1 MFECLY
7 SLNTRTL
14 EHSNFFYAFQAMRLK
29 INITGA
35 VQGVGFRPFVYRL
48 AEEAGLRGYVLND
61 TNGVLI
67 EVEGEKQELDRFLIR
82 VDREKPV
89 ISKIYSMQHS
99 FLEETG
105 YKDFEIRESEGHGNR
120 RVSILPDIAICD
132 ECSEE
137 IDDPDDRRFEYP
149 FTNCTNCGP
158 RFTIIEALPYDRQ
171 NTSMKTFNM
180 CPECWTEYSHV
191 LDRRFHAQPDACHS
205 CGPWVS
211 LYDVKGNLISAKD
224 GAIERAVALIKE
236 GEILAVKGIGG
247 FHLLC
252 DAMNEDAVTRL
263 RRRKQRE
270 EKPMAVMFPDMEGIK
285 AEAIINDLEERA
297 INSVERPIVIVQK
310 KKGNTLAR
318 SVSADKNTLGVML
331 PYTPLHRI
339 LLRKFNGPVIA
350 TSANMT
356 DEPIVSEEKDAF
368 ARLEGIAD
376 GFLVHNREIV
386 RRCDDSVVRITAGRQ
401 VPVRRSRGFAP
412 MPVHLPFKLQTPVL
426 ALGPYMNNTIAV
438 GIDDKVYLSQH
449 IGDLETSLAEEFY
462 GETVDDFLRLFDIEP
477 GIVVSDLHPGYHS
490 TKFGERHFGDRLKKV
505 QHHYAHILSCM
516 AENDMPE
523 DAEVIGMAFDGTGY
537 GTDNTIW
544 GSEVMIASY
553 KGFKRAFHLQPYK
566 LPGGDMAVKEPRRT
580 ALSLLYSTFGEK
592 VLEMECVKLPEKEK
606 LFLIEM
612 MQKDMN
618 SPLTTSMGR
627 LFDGVASMI
636 GLNQKVSYH
645 AQAAIALEQLAV
657 RSGESGSYPVVVKS
671 SMIGHMPLIKGII
684 DDLNREAPKADIARK
699 FHNTVTDI
707 IVAAAVSLRED
718 TGISVVALSG
728 GVFQNALLLENAFG
742 RLKEKG
748 FRVLIHQTVPPN
760 DGGISLGQAVYS
772 RFI

>member
-1 MFECLY
+1 
-7 SLNTRTL
+7 
-14 EHSNFFYAFQAMRLK
+14 MRLK
-29 INITGA
+29 IHVTGA

-48 AEEAGLRGYVLND
+48 AEESGLRGYVLND
-61 TNGVLI
+61 MNGVLI
-67 EVEGEKQELDRFLIR
+67 EVEGEKRELDRFLIR
-82 VDREKPV
+82 VDGEKPE

-105 YKDFEIRESEGHGNR
+105 YKDFEIRKSEGHGDQ
-120 RVSILPDIAICD
+120 RVFVLPDIAICD
-132 ECSEE
+132 ECSQE
-137 IDDPDDRRFEYP
+137 IEDPDDRRFEYP

-158 RFTIIEALPYDRQ
+158 RFTIIEYLPYDRQ

-180 CPECWTEYSHV
+180 CPECWMEYNHV

-211 LYDVKGNLISAKD
+211 LYDAKGNLILDKE
-224 GAIERAVALIKE
+224 GAIERAVDLIKD
-236 GEILAVKGIGG
+236 GGIVAVKGIGG
-247 FHLLC
+247 YHLLC
-252 DAMNEDAVTRL
+252 DAMDEDAVVRL
-263 RRRKQRE
+263 RRRKHRE
-270 EKPMAVMFPDMEGIK
+270 EKPMAVMFPDMKGIK
-285 AEAIINDLEERA
+285 AEAIINELEERA
-297 INSVERPIVIVQK
+297 INSVEKPIVIVQK
-310 KKGNTLAR
+310 KEDNSLAR
-318 SVSADKNTLGVML
+318 SVSTRNSTLGVFL

-339 LLRKFNGPVIA
+339 MLRKLNTPVIA

-368 ARLEGIAD
+368 VRLEGITD
-376 GFLVHNREIV
+376 GFLAHNREIV
-386 RRCDDSVVRITAGRQ
+386 RRCDDSVVRIIAEMQ

-412 MPVHLPFKLQTPVL
+412 MPVILPFKLKSPVL

-449 IGDLETSLAEEFY
+449 IGDLDTPLAADFYEETI
-462 GETVDDFLRLFDIEP
+462 DDFLRLFDIEP

-490 TKFGERHFGDRLKKV
+490 TKFGERRFGNRLKKV

-523 DAEVIGMAFDGTGY
+523 DAEVIGIAFDGTGY

-566 LPGGDMAVKEPRRT
+566 LPGGEMAVKEPRRT

-592 VLEMECVKLPEKEK
+592 ALDMECVALPEKEK
-606 LFLIEM
+606 VFLIEM
-612 MQKDMN
+612 MKKDMN

-636 GLNQKVSYH
+636 GLQDQKISYH
-645 AQAAIALEQLAV
+645 AQAAIALEQLALK
-657 RSGESGSYPVVVKS
+657 SGEDGSYPVVVKS
-671 SMIGHMPLIKGII
+671 SMIGHMPLIKGIM
-684 DDLNREAPKADIARK
+684 DDMSREVPKEDIARK
-699 FHNTVTDI
+699 FHNTVADI
-707 IVAAAVSLRED
+707 IVAASGSLREQ

-728 GVFQNALLLENAFG
+728 GVFQNVLLIESALG

-748 FRVLIHQTVPPN
+748 FMVLIHQIVPPN

-772 RFI
+772 RFS

>member
-1 MFECLY
+1 
-7 SLNTRTL
+7 
-14 EHSNFFYAFQAMRLK
+14 MRLK
-29 INITGA
+29 VHVTGA

-48 AEEAGLRGYVLND
+48 AEEAGLSGYVLND
-61 TNGVLI
+61 TSGVMI
-67 EVEGEKQELDRFLIR
+67 EVEGEKQELDRFLIH

-89 ISKIYSMQHS
+89 ISKIYSMRHS

-105 YKDFEIRESEGHGNR
+105 YKDFEIRESKGHGDR

-137 IDDPDDRRFEYP
+137 IEDPDDRRFEYP

-158 RFTIIEALPYDRQ
+158 RFTIIEDLPYDRQ
-171 NTSMKTFNM
+171 NTSMESFKM
-180 CPECWTEYSHV
+180 CPECWTEYTHV
-191 LDRRFHAQPDACHS
+191 LYRRFHAQPDACHA

-211 LYDVKGNLISAKD
+211 LYDIKGNLISDKD
-224 GAIERAVALIKE
+224 GAIEKAAALIKE
-236 GEILAVKGIGG
+236 GDILAVKGIGG
-247 FHLLC
+247 YHLLC
-252 DAMNEDAVTRL
+252 DAMNEDAVARL

-270 EKPMAVMFPDMEGIK
+270 EKPMAVMFPDMEAIK
-285 AEAIINDLEERA
+285 AEAIINELEARA
-297 INSVERPIVIVQK
+297 INSVEKPIVIVQK
-310 KKGNTLAR
+310 KEGNSLAR
-318 SVSADKNTLGVML
+318 SVSAGNSTLGVFL
-331 PYTPLHRI
+331 PYAPLHRI
-339 LLRKFNGPVIA
+339 LLRKLKGPVIA
-350 TSANMT
+350 TSANIS

-368 ARLEGIAD
+368 SRLEGIAD
-376 GFLVHNREIV
+376 NFLAHNREIV

-412 MPVHLPFKLQTPVL
+412 MPVVLPFKLKTPVL

-449 IGDLETSLAEEFY
+449 IGDLETPLAAEFY
-462 GETVDDFLRLFDIEP
+462 EETIDDFLRLLDIEP

-490 TKFGERHFGDRLKKV
+490 TKFGERRFGDRLKKV

-523 DAEVIGMAFDGTGY
+523 DAEVIGVAFDGTGY

-580 ALSLLYSTFGEK
+580 ALSLLYSTFGVK
-592 VLEMECVKLPEKEK
+592 VLDMECVQLPEKEK

-612 MQKDMN
+612 MKKEMN

-636 GLNQKVSYH
+636 GLNQKISYH
-645 AQAAIALEQLAV
+645 AQAAIALEQLALGSTE
-657 RSGESGSYPVVVKS
+657 RGSYPVIVKS
-671 SMIGHMPLIKGII
+671 GMIGHMPLIKGIM
-684 DDLNREAPKADIARK
+684 DDLNKEMLKEDIARK
-699 FHNTVTDI
+699 FHNTVADI
-707 IVAAAVSLRED
+707 IVAGAGSLRED

-728 GVFQNALLLENAFG
+728 GVFQNALLLENSFG

-748 FRVLIHQTVPPN
+748 FTVLMHQLVPPN
-760 DGGISLGQAVYS
+760 DGGISLGQAVS
-772 RFI
+772 VIQ

>member
-1 MFECLY
+1 
-7 SLNTRTL
+7 
-14 EHSNFFYAFQAMRLK
+14 MRLK
-29 INITGA
+29 IHITGA

-82 VDREKPV
+82 IDIEKPE
-89 ISKIYSMQHS
+89 ISKIYGMQHS
-99 FLEETG
+99 FLEEAG
-105 YKDFEIRESEGHGNR
+105 YKDFKIRESEGQGER

-132 ECSEE
+132 ECSKE
-137 IDDPDDRRFEYP
+137 IDDPDNRRFEYP

-158 RFTIIEALPYDRQ
+158 RFTIIEEIPYDRQ
-171 NTSMKTFNM
+171 NTSMKNFNM

-211 LYDVKGNLISAKD
+211 LYDAKGNSMFDKE
-224 GAIERAVALIKE
+224 GAIERAVDLIKE
-236 GEILAVKGIGG
+236 GDIVAVKGIGG
-247 FHLLC
+247 YHLIC
-252 DAMNEDAVTRL
+252 DAMNEDAVVRL
-263 RRRKQRE
+263 RKRKQRE

-285 AEAIINDLEERA
+285 AAAIINDLEERA

-310 KKGNTLAR
+310 KEGNSIAR
-318 SVSADKNTLGVML
+318 SVSEGNSTLGVFL

-339 LLRKFNGPVIA
+339 LLSKLKGPVIA

-356 DEPIVSEEKDAF
+356 DEPIASHEKDAF
-368 ARLEGIAD
+368 SRLEGIAD
-376 GFLVHNREIV
+376 GFLAHNREIF
-386 RRCDDSVVRITAGRQ
+386 RRCDDSVVRIIAERQ

-412 MPVHLPFKLQTPVL
+412 LPVILPFKLKVPVL
-426 ALGPYMNNTIAV
+426 ALGSYMNNTIAV

-449 IGDLETSLAEEFY
+449 IGDLDTPLAVDFYEETI
-462 GETVDDFLRLFDIEP
+462 DDFLRLFDIKP

-490 TKFGERHFGDRLKKV
+490 TKFGERHFGKRLKKV

-553 KGFKRAFHLQPYK
+553 RGFKRAFHLQPYK
-566 LPGGDMAVKEPRRT
+566 LPGGDMAVKEPWRT

-592 VLEMECVKLPEKEK
+592 SLDMECMAIPEKEK
-606 LFLIEM
+606 AFLIEM
-612 MQKDMN
+612 MKKDIN

-627 LFDGVASMI
+627 LFDGVAAMI
-636 GLNQKVSYH
+636 GLNQRVSYH
-645 AQAAIALEQLAV
+645 AQAAIALEQLAL
-657 RSGESGSYPVVVKS
+657 RSGEGGSYPVVVKS
-671 SMIGHMPLIKGII
+671 SMIGHMPLIKGIV
-684 DDLNREAPKADIARK
+684 DDINNSVPKEDIARK
-699 FHNTVTDI
+699 FHNTITDI
-707 IVAAAVSLRED
+707 IINAAGSLRGD

-728 GVFQNALLLENAFG
+728 GVFQNALLLESTFG
-742 RLKEKG
+742 RLQEKG
-748 FRVLIHQTVPPN
+748 FTVLIHQIVPPN
-760 DGGISLGQAVYS
+760 DGGISLGQAVS
-772 RFI
+772 AIQ